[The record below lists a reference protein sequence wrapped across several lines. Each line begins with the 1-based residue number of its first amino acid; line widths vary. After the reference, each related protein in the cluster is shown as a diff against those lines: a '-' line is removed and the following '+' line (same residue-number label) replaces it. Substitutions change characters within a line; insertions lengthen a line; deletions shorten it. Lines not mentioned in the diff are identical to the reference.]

1 MKKGSMTMSI
11 ERTAHPYII
20 RDTAIYGGE
29 PIVEGTRTGVRHII
43 LLFQSGKTPKKSP
56 VFIVSPLHRSMTRL
70 VIIMTT
76 RLRLNTLF
84 IMGRRETA
92 QKAHPGVLAKITIKL
107 PEKPC

>member
-1 MKKGSMTMSI
+1 M
-11 ERTAHPYII
+11 
-20 RDTAIYGGE
+20 
-29 PIVEGTRTGVRHII
+29 VESRLSKELVQVCVISSCSFN
-43 LLFQSGKTPKKSP
+43 LAKTPKKSP

-107 PEKPC
+107 PEKPRSEERRVGKECRARWAADQ